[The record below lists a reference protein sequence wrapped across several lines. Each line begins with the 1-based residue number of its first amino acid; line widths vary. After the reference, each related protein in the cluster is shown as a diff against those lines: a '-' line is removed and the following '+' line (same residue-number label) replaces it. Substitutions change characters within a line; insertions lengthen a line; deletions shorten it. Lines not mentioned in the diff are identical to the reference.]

1 MTVIPEIPEHLFY
14 LMQWLRISGTN
25 QLIFFYRG
33 ANTNL
38 VQGKMAVAPGFEIT
52 SSCPTSLTVVG
63 GGSVKTAY
71 GSYRFNLG
79 PGAGGEYNEISCVGM
94 DSVTSKFNK
103 YDLSE
108 ICSEYIS
115 QSDPNHSVPPLPKYV
130 GGSEVH
136 LLLRIKNTNLDPVW
150 IKTLPSGVTV
160 YQSVFKDIWVSN
172 LIFAGPH
179 SHKSFTN
186 GNKSSNANHVI
197 FGIHS
202 ITSNFEDEQ
211 DDWSDER
218 VYAMVADEE
227 LGLTVHPFPF
237 NHQDILD
244 VG

>member
-1 MTVIPEIPEHLFY
+1 ME
-14 LMQWLRISGTN
+14 
-25 QLIFFYRG
+25 
-33 ANTNL
+33 
-38 VQGKMAVAPGFEIT
+38 
-52 SSCPTSLTVVG
+52 
-63 GGSVKTAY
+63 
-71 GSYRFNLG
+71 
-79 PGAGGEYNEISCVGM
+79 
-94 DSVTSKFNK
+94 SVTLKFNK

-115 QSDPNHSVPPLPKYV
+115 QADPNHSVPPLPKYV
-130 GGSEVH
+130 GGFEVH
-136 LLLRIKNTNLDPVW
+136 LLLGIKN
-150 IKTLPSGVTV
+150 SGIAV
-160 YQSVFKDIWVSN
+160 YQSVFKDIWGSD

-179 SHKSFTN
+179 KLFTN